1 MTNDGNGL
9 AYCAGATF
17 VQSYNHGIDR
27 KEANVHENVKPN
39 VRQGNVPMYQCKA
52 GQAGNIV
59 IPHRDSG
66 HLSNGEMTDIAES
79 EF

>member
-1 MTNDGNGL
+1 M
-9 AYCAGATF
+9 
-17 VQSYNHGIDR
+17 DR
-27 KEANVHENVKPN
+27 EEANVHENVSLDVKPN
-39 VRQGNVPMYQCKA
+39 VRQLGLVW
-52 GQAGNIV
+52 GNIV

>member
-1 MTNDGNGL
+1 M
-9 AYCAGATF
+9 
-17 VQSYNHGIDR
+17 DR
-27 KEANVHENVKPN
+27 EEANVHENVRLDVKPN
-39 VRQGNVPMYQCKA
+39 VRQLGLGA
-52 GQAGNIV
+52 GQVWGNIV